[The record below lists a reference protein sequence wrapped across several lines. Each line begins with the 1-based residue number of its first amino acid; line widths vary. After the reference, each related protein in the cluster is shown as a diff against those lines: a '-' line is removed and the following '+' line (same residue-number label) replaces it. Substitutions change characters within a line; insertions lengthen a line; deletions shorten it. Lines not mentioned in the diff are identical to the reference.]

1 MMGIGGTGVVTVNQ
15 VLGTAALLDGKH
27 VDGLD
32 QTGLSQKG
40 GSVVSH
46 LKVSDTPL
54 VGSNRIVAGEAD
66 CYLGFDILTAATPP
80 NLARARAGHTIAVVS
95 TSQVPTGGMVASV
108 DLRFPGA
115 DGLAGSID
123 KHSRANANVFLDALA
138 LAERYF
144 GDHLAAN
151 LIVLGA
157 AYQVGAIPISAASIE
172 QAIELNGVAVRMNTQ
187 AFRLG
192 RQVVA
197 NPASLA
203 EPASQNIKAPAAQS
217 QIMPAAHV
225 LIDSTGT
232 DGELRRLLE
241 IRVPQLIAYQNS
253 AYAKRYVDFVARV
266 RAAEAAAVPGQ
277 TGLSEAVARYLF
289 KLMAYK
295 DEYEVARLHLASGL
309 DRELAEQFGAGA
321 HVQYHLHPPL
331 LRALG
336 WNKKIKLGTWFDR
349 VYRLLMSLR
358 WVRGTPLDI
367 FGYTSMRR
375 LERALIGEYRSL
387 IEQALADLS
396 PGSYERAVELAQLPD
411 LIRGYEDV
419 KLGNV
424 QRFREAAANLVG
436 APASPSQAIPAA

>member
-1 MMGIGGTGVVTVNQ
+1 
-15 VLGTAALLDGKH
+15 
-27 VDGLD
+27 
-32 QTGLSQKG
+32 
-40 GSVVSH
+40 
-46 LKVSDTPL
+46 
-54 VGSNRIVAGEAD
+54 
-66 CYLGFDILTAATPP
+66 
-80 NLARARAGHTIAVVS
+80 VVS

-115 DGLAGSID
+115 DGLVGSINR
-123 KHSRANANVFLDALA
+123 HSRADANVFLDALA

-157 AYQVGAIPISAASIE
+157 AYQAGAIPISAASIE
-172 QAIELNGVAVRMNTQ
+172 QAIELNGVAMRMNTQ

-192 RQVVA
+192 RQIVA

-203 EPASQNIKAPAAQS
+203 EPASQSTKTPSAQPRITPAAR
-217 QIMPAAHV
+217 A
-225 LIDSTGT
+225 LIDSTGAS
-232 DGELRRLLE
+232 GELRRLLE

-266 RAAEAAAVPGQ
+266 RSAESAAVPGQ
-277 TGLSEAVARYLF
+277 TRLSEAVARYLY

-295 DEYEVARLHLASGL
+295 DEYEVARLHLTSGP
-309 DRELAEQFGAGA
+309 DRALAEQFGADA
-321 HVQYHLHPPL
+321 RVQYHLHPPL

-336 WNKKIKLGTWFDR
+336 WNKKIKFGTWFDN

-367 FGYTSMRR
+367 FGYTHMRR
-375 LERALIGEYRSL
+375 LERTLIGEYRSL

-396 PGSYERAVELAQLPD
+396 PDSYERAVALAQLPD
-411 LIRGYEDV
+411 MIRGYEEV

-424 QRFREAAANLVG
+424 QRFREAVQGLM
-436 APASPSQAIPAA
+436 SR